1 MIRVDGHQNLYRE
14 ESGAIVNTDANAYN
28 QYIKMRNERKKKGE
42 EIEEIKKD
50 IDEIK
55 LLLQELINGSKSN
68 STWFNW

>member
-68 STWFNW
+68 ST